1 MHELIENLR
10 RIDAVVAKN
19 ELLTRE
25 ADRLRSE
32 HSVKKPEQLEADF
45 QTIMQEGR
53 LLKLGVIG
61 RVKAGKSSLL
71 NALFFQGANVL
82 PKAATPMTAALSILT
97 YAEERGLEVDY
108 YSEQDQDEIRK
119 TAAEYDD
126 ALREKRAEKL
136 KSLEEKAKK
145 SKREDIDKG
154 ELEQRAERQA
164 KRELDEIMSA
174 QKAAWQQYAGMKAR
188 GSAPDHRGRE
198 PFRDSDEMN
207 ARLKEL
213 VSAEGAE
220 THFTKSVTLYL
231 PEDQLRDVEIIDTP
245 GTNDPVV
252 SREQRTRD
260 LLATCDVVFVVCPAG
275 QFLSAEDMDLMNRVQ
290 SKEGVQEFY
299 LIASQVDNQLYG
311 SEKEAAGGR
320 LSDVLERVRGNLAAH
335 AQGVIE
341 AWNVIGSESI
351 RERMLALGRER
362 LFCTASIGYGL
373 EKNAAHQDAWD
384 ENERHVWKQ
393 LCRHYPDH
401 FSDAD
406 IASSRASLNLLT
418 GIEPIRDAFA
428 DVRRRKDEIA
438 EEKRRTYAQTEERK
452 ITDFQAGLKKYIEQ
466 RIDEIQSSD
475 VDQLRKEQ
483 QEMKEKLSGAKDEVD
498 EEYASLV
505 EDFCSDLKKAVN
517 AEHRKMFRETSRSAE
532 EARGSTTETY
542 DHDKGSGF
550 LWWRDL
556 FGKRYETRTRE
567 VETVNAGAIYSRL
580 RSLSGEVQETLDDK
594 IHDQFKAWRKS
605 VSTSLIHIL
614 REKLD
619 DESLNIAIIR
629 RTLREVFQSV
639 EVPNMELSEIP
650 SKLQAAKTLRDDD
663 ANEYM
668 EELHRF
674 LPDFQNRVKSD
685 VTSHLKDLEKAL
697 ITLDCSEKF
706 LANFHEQVEQLLKE
720 IEDKEIIM
728 DRYNRSLD
736 ALGEF

>member
-438 EEKRRTYAQTEERK
+438 EEKRRTYEQTEARK
-452 ITDFQAGLKKYIEQ
+452 ITDFQADLKKGIEQ

>member
-1 MHELIENLR
+1 MHELIENLS

-19 ELLTRE
+19 ELLTRK

-32 HSVKKPEQLEADF
+32 HGVKKPEQLEADF

-53 LLKLGVIG
+53 LLRLGVIG

-71 NALFFQGANVL
+71 NALFFQGENVL

-108 YSEQDQDEIRK
+108 YSAKDQDEIRK

-126 ALREKRAEKL
+126 ALREKSAETL
-136 KSLEEKAKK
+136 KSLEETAKK
-145 SKREDIDKG
+145 SKREGIDKA

-198 PFRDSDEMN
+198 PFRDSAEMN

-275 QFLSAEDMDLMNRVQ
+275 QFLSAEDMDLMNRVH

-311 SEKEAAGGR
+311 SEKAAAGGR

-341 AWNVIGSESI
+341 AWTVPGSESI
-351 RERMLALGRER
+351 RARMLALGRER

-384 ENERHVWKQ
+384 ENEHHVWKQ

-406 IASSRASLNLLT
+406 IATSRASLNLLT

-438 EEKRRTYAQTEERK
+438 EEKRRTYAQTEARK
-452 ITDFQAGLKKYIEQ
+452 ITDFQAGLKKGIEQ
-466 RIDEIQSSD
+466 RIDEIRASD
-475 VDQLRKEQ
+475 VDQLRKQ
-483 QEMKEKLSGAKDEVD
+483 QREMQASLSEAKAEIDEV
-498 EEYASLV
+498 YTSLV
-505 EDFCSDLKKAVN
+505 EDFCSDLKKTVN
-517 AEHRKMFRETSRSAE
+517 TKHRHMFNETLQGAEGARE
-532 EARGSTTETY
+532 STTETY
-542 DHDKGSGF
+542 EHDKGNIFERG
-550 LWWRDL
+550 LKNL
-556 FGKRYETRTRE
+556 FSRYETRIRE

-580 RSLSGEVQETLDDK
+580 RSFCGAVRDTLDDE
-594 IHDQFKAWRKS
+594 IDAQVKAWRKS
-605 VSTSLIHIL
+605 VSGSLVPIL
-614 REKLD
+614 REHLGD
-619 DESLNIAIIR
+619 ADLNIAMIK
-629 RTLREVFQSV
+629 RTLREVMQSV
-639 EVPNMELSEIP
+639 EVPNMEPSEIP
-650 SKLQAAKTLRDDD
+650 SALQATQTLRGSD
-663 ANEYM
+663 AGKYM
-668 EELHRF
+668 AELYRF
-674 LPDFQNRVKSD
+674 VPDVQDQVKRD
-685 VTSHLKDLEKAL
+685 VTSYLKNLKQTL
-697 ITLDCSEKF
+697 IALDCSEKF
-706 LANFHEQVEQLLKE
+706 LANFHEQVEQLVKE
-720 IEDKEIIM
+720 IENQEITI
-728 DRYNRSLD
+728 DRYNRSLN
-736 ALGEF
+736 ALKEL

>member
-108 YSEQDQDEIRK
+108 YSAEDQDEIRK

-145 SKREDIDKG
+145 SKREDIDKA

-198 PFRDSDEMN
+198 PFRDSAEMN
-207 ARLKEL
+207 VRLKEL

-384 ENERHVWKQ
+384 EHERHVWKQ

-406 IASSRASLNLLT
+406 IPTSRASLNLLT

-438 EEKRRTYAQTEERK
+438 EEKRRTYEQTEERK
-452 ITDFQAGLKKYIEQ
+452 ITDFQADLKKFIEQ

-542 DHDKGSGF
+542 EHDKGNIFERG
-550 LWWRDL
+550 LRNL
-556 FGKRYETRTRE
+556 FSRYETRTRE

>member
-71 NALFFQGANVL
+71 NALFFQGENVL

-108 YSEQDQDEIRK
+108 YSAEDQDEIRK

-145 SKREDIDKG
+145 SKREDIDKA

-384 ENERHVWKQ
+384 ENEHHVWKQ

-475 VDQLRKEQ
+475 VDQLRKQ
-483 QEMKEKLSGAKDEVD
+483 QRETQASLSKAKAEVD

-505 EDFCSDLKKAVN
+505 EDFCSDLKKTVN

-542 DHDKGSGF
+542 EHDKGNIFERG
-550 LWWRDL
+550 LRNL
-556 FGKRYETRTRE
+556 FSRYETRTRE

-580 RSLSGEVQETLDDK
+580 RSLSGEVQETLEDK
-594 IHDQFKAWRKS
+594 IHDQVKSWRKS

>member
-108 YSEQDQDEIRK
+108 YSAEDQDEIRK

-136 KSLEEKAKK
+136 KSLEETAKK
-145 SKREDIDKG
+145 RKPEGIDKA

-384 ENERHVWKQ
+384 ENEHHVWKQ

-475 VDQLRKEQ
+475 VDQLRKQ
-483 QEMKEKLSGAKDEVD
+483 QRETQASLSKAKAEVD

-505 EDFCSDLKKAVN
+505 EDFCSDLKKTVN

-542 DHDKGSGF
+542 EHDKGNIFERG
-550 LWWRDL
+550 LRNL
-556 FGKRYETRTRE
+556 FSRYETRTRE

-580 RSLSGEVQETLDDK
+580 RSLSGEVQETLEDK
-594 IHDQFKAWRKS
+594 IHDQVKSWRKS

>member
-19 ELLTRE
+19 ELLTRK
-25 ADRLRSE
+25 ADQLRSE

-71 NALFFQGANVL
+71 NALFFQGENVL

-108 YSEQDQDEIRK
+108 YSAEDQDEIRK

-136 KSLEEKAKK
+136 KSLEETAKK
-145 SKREDIDKG
+145 RKPEGIDKA

-475 VDQLRKEQ
+475 VDQLRKQ
-483 QEMKEKLSGAKDEVD
+483 QRETQASLSKAKAEVD

-505 EDFCSDLKKAVN
+505 EDFCSDLKKTVN

-542 DHDKGSGF
+542 EHDKGNIFERG
-550 LWWRDL
+550 LRNL
-556 FGKRYETRTRE
+556 FSRYETRTRE

-580 RSLSGEVQETLDDK
+580 RSLSGEVQETLEDK
-594 IHDQFKAWRKS
+594 IHDQVKSWRKS

-619 DESLNIAIIR
+619 NERLNIAIIR

>member
-19 ELLTRE
+19 ELLTRQ
-25 ADRLRSE
+25 ADQLRSE
-32 HSVKKPEQLEADF
+32 HGVKKPEQLEADF

-53 LLKLGVIG
+53 LLRLGVIG

-71 NALFFQGANVL
+71 NALFFQGENVL
-82 PKAATPMTAALSILT
+82 PKAATPMTAALSTLT

-108 YSEQDQDEIRK
+108 YSAEDQDEIRK

-136 KSLEEKAKK
+136 KSLEETAKK
-145 SKREDIDKG
+145 RKPEGIDKG

-198 PFRDSDEMN
+198 PFRDSAEMN

-311 SEKEAAGGR
+311 SEKAAAGGR

-406 IASSRASLNLLT
+406 IPTSRASLNLLT

-438 EEKRRTYAQTEERK
+438 EEKRRTYEQTEARK
-452 ITDFQAGLKKYIEQ
+452 ITDFQAGLKKGIEQ

-483 QEMKEKLSGAKDEVD
+483 QDMKEKLSGAKDEVD

-505 EDFCSDLKKAVN
+505 EDFCSDLKKTVN

-532 EARGSTTETY
+532 EARGSTTEEY
-542 DHDKGSGF
+542 KHDKGNIFERG
-550 LWWRDL
+550 LRNL
-556 FGKRYETRTRE
+556 FSRYETRTRE

-594 IHDQFKAWRKS
+594 IHDQVKAWRKS

-619 DESLNIAIIR
+619 NESLNIAIIK

-706 LANFHEQVEQLLKE
+706 LANFHEQVEQLVKDIENKE
-720 IEDKEIIM
+720 ITI

>member
-1 MHELIENLR
+1 MHELIERLS

-32 HSVKKPEQLEADF
+32 HGVKKPEQLEADF

-53 LLKLGVIG
+53 LLRLGVIG

-71 NALFFQGANVL
+71 NALFFQGENVL
-82 PKAATPMTAALSILT
+82 PKAATPMTAALSTLT

-126 ALREKRAEKL
+126 ALREKSAEKFKL
-136 KSLEEKAKK
+136 LEETAKRRK
-145 SKREDIDKG
+145 HEDIDKA
-154 ELEQRAERQA
+154 ELQQRAERQA

-188 GSAPDHRGRE
+188 GSAPDQRGRE
-198 PFRDSDEMN
+198 PFRDSAEMN

-406 IASSRASLNLLT
+406 IPTSRASLNLLT

-438 EEKRRTYAQTEERK
+438 EEKPKRERSPISK
-452 ITDFQAGLKKYIEQ
+452 
-466 RIDEIQSSD
+466 RI
-475 VDQLRKEQ
+475 
-483 QEMKEKLSGAKDEVD
+483 
-498 EEYASLV
+498 
-505 EDFCSDLKKAVN
+505 
-517 AEHRKMFRETSRSAE
+517 
-532 EARGSTTETY
+532 
-542 DHDKGSGF
+542 
-550 LWWRDL
+550 
-556 FGKRYETRTRE
+556 
-567 VETVNAGAIYSRL
+567 
-580 RSLSGEVQETLDDK
+580 
-594 IHDQFKAWRKS
+594 
-605 VSTSLIHIL
+605 
-614 REKLD
+614 
-619 DESLNIAIIR
+619 
-629 RTLREVFQSV
+629 
-639 EVPNMELSEIP
+639 
-650 SKLQAAKTLRDDD
+650 
-663 ANEYM
+663 
-668 EELHRF
+668 
-674 LPDFQNRVKSD
+674 
-685 VTSHLKDLEKAL
+685 
-697 ITLDCSEKF
+697 
-706 LANFHEQVEQLLKE
+706 
-720 IEDKEIIM
+720 
-728 DRYNRSLD
+728 
-736 ALGEF
+736 